1 MLKAVRLVLVALAA
15 LLAIPA
21 ATVHAAQRMPIG
33 FFDDPSFRWS
43 ATRDQNLQLASSEGA
58 SVIHTTAA
66 WAALAPTKPADPANG
81 DDPAYKLTDL
91 DDLVFQAGL
100 HNLRVMINITGTPK
114 WANGGKAPNVMPKK
128 LGDLTTFSKMLA
140 TRYNGAHRAR
150 FRLALVGLERTEPAA
165 LPDAAVR
172 RARRSSARRTT
183 RSSTRRPTPGSRR
196 ATRSR
201 RSRSARRRPGAATS
215 RSRASAPRSR
225 RARSRTCS
233 RRSRGSSSTRGRI
246 TRTRPRRTCRRC
258 RRSATRT
265 SRSRRCRSSRAI

>member
-1 MLKAVRLVLVALAA
+1 MPVLKAVRLVLVALAA

-43 ATRDQNLQLASSEGA
+43 PTRDQNLQLAASAGA
-58 SVIHTTAA
+58 SVIHTTAT

-128 LGDLTTFSKMLA
+128 LGRLDDVFEDA
-140 TRYNGAHRAR
+140 RGPVQRPHRPR
-150 FRLALVGLERTEPAA
+150 LRLALVGLERAEPAA
-165 LPDAAVR
+165 VPDPAVR
-172 RARRSSARRTT
+172 REEDRWPGELRQALQGCLRRYQGGQPAGEGRDRRDVGPRT
-183 RSSTRRPTPGSRR
+183 RQ
-196 ATRSR
+196 
-201 RSRSARRRPGAATS
+201 AAS
-215 RSRASAPRSR
+215 GRQRDRSR
-225 RARSRTCS
+225 RARSR
-233 RRSRGSSSTRGRI
+233 GSS
-246 TRTRPRRTCRRC
+246 PR
-258 RRSATRT
+258 
-265 SRSRRCRSSRAI
+265 